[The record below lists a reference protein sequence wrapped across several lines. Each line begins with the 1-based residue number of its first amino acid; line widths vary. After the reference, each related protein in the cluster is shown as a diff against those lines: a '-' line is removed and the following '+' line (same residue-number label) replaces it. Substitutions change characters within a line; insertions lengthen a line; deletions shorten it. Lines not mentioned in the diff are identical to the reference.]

1 MKVKNKVIIISC
13 ISFLIIILVTSLV
26 FNLGIFKYIDNVENS
41 DVNDNFKVLN
51 TIIAREHNNLQ
62 RTVLDWAH
70 WDDTYN
76 YIYGINKK
84 DYIENNLQEASLRQL
99 NINFMLFYDTK
110 GNIINSNTRNI
121 DSKRNE
127 LLKVKLSSKTDIK
140 LKGADNSNICLLNLS
155 GEMYIVSAAD
165 ITTSDEKAVSNGR
178 LIIGKQLDK
187 EAISYI
193 SSVIQN
199 GVKIVGNDDNI
210 SNSNKSIKNG
220 NYIDAYRTV
229 KDINGNNSIIYSIN
243 MFRNEYKL
251 GKLYFKVFVLIF
263 VVFLIMICI
272 ISIRLFDRTI
282 LRRLKTIND
291 FFMEVTKTKDTK
303 KRLNLNGK
311 DEISN
316 IAASIN
322 KMLTEIERRNT
333 ELLNFSYNDKLTGL
347 RNRAY
352 IDKCF
357 DELDSKDEDNYSIIM
372 GDVNGLK
379 LVNDTYGHRHGDK
392 LIFSMADIIKGVC
405 EEDDIIGRWGG
416 DEFIVIVKNKGSV
429 YNENLIHNIRNRCRE
444 IRDFGFA
451 VSIAL
456 GIADNKELKSAD
468 TVMNTAEQRMYRCK
482 LIEVNSSRNATIKSL
497 EKTLYEKHSETEQHT
512 QRVKYLST
520 KLGEKINL
528 SEDKLNELELLGI
541 LHDIGKIGIPEHIL
555 MKQGKLTNE
564 EWETMKRHTE
574 IGYRIAKA
582 TPGVEHVANEIL
594 CHHERYNGT
603 GYPRGLKG
611 EEIPILSRII
621 NIVDSFDV
629 MTHKRVY
636 KDAYSLNYAIDEL
649 KRCSGTQFD
658 PKLTEEFI
666 KLIDKFKILLTE
678 EGDENEI
685 K

>member
-13 ISFLIIILVTSLV
+13 ISFLIIILVTSLA
-26 FNLGIFKYIDNVENS
+26 FNMVIFKYIDNIENS
-41 DVNDNFKVLN
+41 DVNENFKVLN
-51 TIIAREHNNLQ
+51 TIVSREHNNLQ
-62 RTVLDWAH
+62 RTALDWAH

-76 YIYGINKK
+76 YIYGINKEN
-84 DYIENNLQEASLRQL
+84 YIENNLQEASLRQL
-99 NINFMLFYDTK
+99 NINFMFFYDTK
-110 GNIINSNTRNI
+110 GNIIDSSTRNI
-121 DSKRNE
+121 DTKRNE

-140 LKGADNSNICLLNLS
+140 LKGTDNPGICLLNLS

-187 EAISYI
+187 EMISYI
-193 SSVIQN
+193 SSVTEN
-199 GVKIVGNDDNI
+199 KAKIVGKYDNVL
-210 SNSNKSIKNG
+210 NTEESIKSG

-243 MFRNEYKL
+243 MFRDEYKL
-251 GKLYFKVFVLIF
+251 GKLYFEIF
-263 VVFLIMICI
+263 VSIFAVFLIMICI
-272 ISIRLFDRTI
+272 ILIHMFDRTI

-303 KRLNLNGK
+303 KRLNLNGN

-316 IAASIN
+316 IAASTN
-322 KMLTEIERRNT
+322 RMLIEIECRNT

-352 IDKCF
+352 IDKYF
-357 DELDSKDEDNYSIIM
+357 DELDSKDENKYSIIM

-379 LVNDTYGHRHGDK
+379 LVNDTYGHRQGDK
-392 LIFSMADIIKGVC
+392 LICSMADIIKGVC

-416 DEFIVIVKNKGSV
+416 DEFIVIVKNKDSG
-429 YNENLIHNIRNRCRE
+429 YNESLIHKIRNRCRE
-444 IRDFGFA
+444 IRDFGFS

-456 GIADNKELKSAD
+456 GIANNKEFKKAD

-482 LIEVNSSRNATIKSL
+482 LIEANSSRNATIKSL

-512 QRVKYLST
+512 QRVKYLSA
-520 KLGEKINL
+520 KLGKKINL
-528 SEDKLNELELLGI
+528 SEDKLNELELLSI

-564 EWETMKRHTE
+564 EWEIMKSHTD

-594 CHHERYNGT
+594 CHHERYDGT
-603 GYPRGLKG
+603 GYPNKLQG
-611 EEIPILSRII
+611 EEIPLLSRII

-629 MTHKRVY
+629 MTHKRIY
-636 KDAYSLNYAIDEL
+636 KEAFDKKYVVEEL
-649 KRCSGTQFD
+649 KRCAGTQFD
-658 PKLTEEFI
+658 PHIVKEFI
-666 KLIDKFKILLTE
+666 DLLE
-678 EGDENEI
+678 EENI
-685 K
+685 Y